1 MDGSCHVVI
10 ITKLHRQSETMR
22 VSSFTITLALLG
34 SVSALVTPKF
44 ASRTSP
50 GKASR
55 SPLFRKPSFL
65 LSTPD
70 ADDVEV
76 TSEDKANAVLGE
88 ILVISDDDMAAAKL
102 EIQKNWGF
110 ILTSGVADILAGCAA
125 IAAPIYATA
134 IAQVTQLAAL
144 FVIGFTNILGTFYV
158 EKGLK
163 ARSLLLGVAQVAMGI
178 VLGNNPVEFRYLATL
193 FIASLGFA
201 DGLYRLV
208 LAVQNAD
215 LAERGW
221 TIFTGLVSMAVSSL
235 LAANLDVTSLFALG
249 MIMGNLFIG
258 AGWGR
263 IFVALC
269 GRADANAVLDPASA
283 AA

>member
-1 MDGSCHVVI
+1 M
-10 ITKLHRQSETMR
+10 L
-22 VSSFTITLALLG
+22 SSSPNCIVNPRGFRLSPSPSRCLALFHHL
-34 SVSALVTPKF
+34 SPRSSHHEQVRAKRRVPLCF
-44 ASRTSP
+44 A
-50 GKASR
+50 
-55 SPLFRKPSFL
+55 KPSFL

>member
-1 MDGSCHVVI
+1 
-10 ITKLHRQSETMR
+10 MR
-22 VSSFTITLALLG
+22 FSSFSITLALLG

-44 ASRTSP
+44 APRTSP

-76 TSEDKANAVLGE
+76 TSEDKADAVLGE

-110 ILTSGVADILAGCAA
+110 ILTTGVADILAGCAA

-144 FVIGFTNILGTFYV
+144 FVIGFSNIVGTFYV

-163 ARSLLLGVAQVAMGI
+163 ARSLLLGVAQIATGI

-235 LAANLDVTSLFALG
+235 VAANLDVTSLFALG
-249 MIMGNLFIG
+249 MVMGSLFIG

-263 IFVALC
+263 IFVAFC
-269 GRADANAVLDPASA
+269 GRADANAVLDPTSA
-283 AA
+283 AT